1 MSLASRAGDLLYTFR
16 FIKLLTTPFN
26 ESDAFKMGLIDA
38 DGKRIKEAPLDS
50 SDKKAAYSPF
60 VRLSFNIKR
69 LIGQLPGGKT
79 TLGSYAAALYLIKE
93 KYHLS
98 DKNLKKICEEC
109 GIDVLDL
116 LAEDTSWYLLEN
128 NLLTPGIYRVKSD
141 KVLASTLEEMV
152 RAKDQIRILDNSYP
166 IGEVFG
172 LNVYEAIHLNTN
184 QPIRIT
190 LGEIYK

>member
-38 DGKRIKEAPLDS
+38 DGKRIKEAPLDN

-60 VRLSFNIKR
+60 VRLSFNIKK
-69 LIGQLPGGKT
+69 LIGQLPGGKS

-98 DKNLKKICEEC
+98 DK
-109 GIDVLDL
+109 
-116 LAEDTSWYLLEN
+116 T
-128 NLLTPGIYRVKSD
+128 
-141 KVLASTLEEMV
+141 
-152 RAKDQIRILDNSYP
+152 
-166 IGEVFG
+166 
-172 LNVYEAIHLNTN
+172 
-184 QPIRIT
+184 
-190 LGEIYK
+190 